1 MILIQPVQL
10 RLWLNTLKKGDTS
23 TGRLR
28 LHFTKR
34 FVTNKR
40 GLFEK
45 INNNIAD
52 CNFEFKFL
60 FVITATFNFIF

>member
-1 MILIQPVQL
+1 MAFLFKFKSILYNNNSACPAE
-10 RLWLNTLKKGDTS
+10 TLVKHIKKKIETS

-34 FVTNKR
+34 FVTNKK

-45 INNNIAD
+45 KKKKY
-52 CNFEFKFL
+52 C
-60 FVITATFNFIF
+60 